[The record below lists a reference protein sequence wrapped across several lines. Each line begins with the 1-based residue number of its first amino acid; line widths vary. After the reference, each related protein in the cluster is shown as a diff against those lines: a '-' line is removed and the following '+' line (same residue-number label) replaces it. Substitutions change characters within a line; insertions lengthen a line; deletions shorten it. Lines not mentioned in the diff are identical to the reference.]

1 MAQLMSFL
9 FFVDPLFLQVRAPDN
24 DKEMRDVD
32 ALSLIILELNYSRP
46 HDSKH
51 DDVKVSKTFQ
61 TWGMQAL
68 LP

>member
-51 DDVKVSKTFQ
+51 DDVKVLKTFQ
-61 TWGMQAL
+61 TWLMQTL